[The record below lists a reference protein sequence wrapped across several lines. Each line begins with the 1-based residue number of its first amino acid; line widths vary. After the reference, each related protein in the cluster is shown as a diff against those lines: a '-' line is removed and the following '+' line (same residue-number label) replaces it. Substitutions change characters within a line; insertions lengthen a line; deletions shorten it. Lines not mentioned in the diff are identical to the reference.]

1 MVTEMMTVEEYRDLT
16 RGRVANRK
24 YYNRPTT
31 YDDIAF
37 DSQAERDRY
46 IELRLLEKAER
57 ISDLRVH
64 PPYLLQEKFTDR
76 NGVKHQAIFYVA
88 DFEYIEDGITVVEDV
103 KGYATDVFKLKKKM
117 FLYKYPELDF
127 RTVAR

>member
-1 MVTEMMTVEEYRDLT
+1 MTEMMTVEEYRDLT
-16 RGRVANRK
+16 RGRVAQRK
-24 YYNRPTT
+24 YRNRPTM
-31 YDDIAF
+31 YNGILF

-46 IELRLLEKAER
+46 VELSLMQGAGQ
-57 ISDLRVH
+57 IANLRVH
-64 PPYLLQEKFTDR
+64 PPYTLQEKFTDR
-76 NGVKHQAIFYVA
+76 HGINHQAIVYTA
-88 DFEYIEDGITVVEDV
+88 DFEYVEDGVTVVEDV